1 MGNIISNIN
10 ELIKN
15 TGNLIELEES
25 IRLFMYEVF
34 ASVLGEVF
42 TRLNQ
47 VINEN
52 NRPWV
57 GQ

>member
-57 GQ
+57 G